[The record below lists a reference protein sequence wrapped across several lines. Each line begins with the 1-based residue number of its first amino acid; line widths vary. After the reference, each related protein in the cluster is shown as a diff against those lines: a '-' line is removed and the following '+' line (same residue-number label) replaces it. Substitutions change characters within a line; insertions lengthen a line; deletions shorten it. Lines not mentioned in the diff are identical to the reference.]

1 MNKTT
6 SGQNVP
12 KAPDGRVLEPS
23 GLFLMDGIEGLRSL
37 PRHSVDMLLTDPPY
51 GTTRNYWDVPLPL
64 IEFWEAV
71 RWAVKPDGAVLLFS
85 QCPYDKVLGASN
97 LAMLRHEW
105 IWYKE
110 RGTGFLN
117 ANRAPLKKSEN
128 ILVFYQKPP
137 VYNPQFTY
145 GEPYRKTHARS
156 GSSPNYGK
164 FEHIIANDLQTK
176 EILEAHFLWSPEQHL
191 EFQKKWITKEE
202 FEKTDNLYIKTC
214 WSFSNNRKAYIYSK
228 ACYEYKRRLHN
239 AICFGNY
246 KEFEDYCGID
256 LSEIDSYEDLNERR
270 KAARRAILKALKPYS
285 FKEEINS
292 NTHIPKEIY
301 DAILSG
307 NKDWRNLQSVEAT
320 KQGKNVENMLC
331 LTNLERTKQDDKCVK
346 NMLYLQNL
354 EFSKQS
360 KHNKSLVVLENLQR
374 TKQSKGLVSII
385 SSENLE
391 RTKQGKSVERL
402 QNLQSME
409 ACKNSKSVESLA
421 QQENLLR
428 SKNITA
434 NNITIT
440 SVSYDEIDLPDPAE
454 TVIIC
459 DPPYRNTQGYQV
471 EFDNDKFEQWCI
483 DKAAEGYEVF
493 VCEYN
498 IENPAFEEV
507 WSKEVINTGGGNKNQ
522 KKSIEKLYHVK

>member
-1 MNKTT
+1 MAIRRYGAAYQGSKSKIADEIISKLPARKYFIDAF
-6 SGQNVP
+6 SG
-12 KAPDGRVLEPS
+12 G
-23 GLFLMDGIEGLRSL
+23 
-37 PRHSVDMLLTDPPY
+37 
-51 GTTRNYWDVPLPL
+51 
-64 IEFWEAV
+64 
-71 RWAVKPDGAVLLFS
+71 GA
-85 QCPYDKVLGASN
+85 
-97 LAMLRHEW
+97 LAHCA
-105 IWYKE
+105 
-110 RGTGFLN
+110 LN
-117 ANRAPLKKSEN
+117 S
-128 ILVFYQKPP
+128 
-137 VYNPQFTY
+137 
-145 GEPYRKTHARS
+145 
-156 GSSPNYGK
+156 GK
-164 FEHIIANDLQTK
+164 FEYIIANDIQTK
-176 EILEAHFLWSPEQHL
+176 DILEAHFLWTPEQHL

-256 LSEIDSYEDLNERR
+256 LSEIDNYDDLNERR

-285 FKEEINS
+285 FKETINS

-301 DAILSG
+301 DAILGG
-307 NKDWRNLQSVEAT
+307 NKDWRNLQSME
-320 KQGKNVENMLC
+320 
-331 LTNLERTKQDDKCVK
+331 
-346 NMLYLQNL
+346 Y
-354 EFSKQS
+354 
-360 KHNKSLVVLENLQR
+360 

-391 RTKQGKSVERL
+391 RTKYS
-402 QNLQSME
+402 
-409 ACKNSKSVESLA
+409 KNIESLI

-428 SKNITA
+428 SKSITSSNIS
-434 NNITIT
+434 IT
-440 SVSYDEIDLPDPAE
+440 SVSYDEIVLPDPNE

-483 DKAAEGYEVF
+483 DKTREGYEVF

-507 WSKEVINTGGGNKNQ
+507 WLKEVINTGGGNKNQ
-522 KKSIEKLYHVK
+522 KRSVERLYHVK

>member
-1 MNKTT
+1 MAIRKYGAAYQGSKSKIADEIISKLPAKKYFIDAF
-6 SGQNVP
+6 SGGG
-12 KAPDGRVLEPS
+12 ALAHCALES
-23 GLFLMDGIEGLRSL
+23 
-37 PRHSVDMLLTDPPY
+37 
-51 GTTRNYWDVPLPL
+51 
-64 IEFWEAV
+64 
-71 RWAVKPDGAVLLFS
+71 
-85 QCPYDKVLGASN
+85 
-97 LAMLRHEW
+97 
-105 IWYKE
+105 
-110 RGTGFLN
+110 
-117 ANRAPLKKSEN
+117 
-128 ILVFYQKPP
+128 
-137 VYNPQFTY
+137 
-145 GEPYRKTHARS
+145 
-156 GSSPNYGK
+156 GK

-176 EILEAHFLWSPEQHL
+176 EILEAHFLWTPEQHL

-202 FEKTDNLYIKTC
+202 FEQTNDLYIKTC

-256 LSEIDSYEDLNERR
+256 LSEIDSYKDLNERR

-285 FKEEINS
+285 FKETINS

-301 DAILSG
+301 DAILAG
-307 NKDWRNLQSVEAT
+307 NKDWRNLAGNRLDYKCVDRILRAETLETS
-320 KQGKNVENMLC
+320 KNVENMLC
-331 LTNLERTKQDDKCVK
+331 LTNPERNKQDDKCVK
-346 NMLYLQNL
+346 NMLYLQSL
-354 EFSKQS
+354 E
-360 KHNKSLVVLENLQR
+360 H
-374 TKQSKGLVSII
+374 TKQGKGLVNII

-391 RTKQGKSVERL
+391 RTKQGKSIERL

-409 ACKNSKSVESLA
+409 ATKYSKNVESLA

-428 SKNITA
+428 SKNIA
-434 NNITIT
+434 SSNISIT

-483 DKAAEGYEVF
+483 DKAREGYEVF

-522 KKSIEKLYHVK
+522 KRSVEKLYHVK